1 MEYYME
7 YYTGWF
13 FNWPLQPKELLIEII
28 RITRI
33 DMLASIV
40 DIDWNGQE
48 WT

>member
-1 MEYYME
+1 MKDFAFLDSILGHFYDETEKFPQWMI
-7 YYTGWF
+7 
-13 FNWPLQPKELLIEII
+13 FNG
-28 RITRI
+28 I